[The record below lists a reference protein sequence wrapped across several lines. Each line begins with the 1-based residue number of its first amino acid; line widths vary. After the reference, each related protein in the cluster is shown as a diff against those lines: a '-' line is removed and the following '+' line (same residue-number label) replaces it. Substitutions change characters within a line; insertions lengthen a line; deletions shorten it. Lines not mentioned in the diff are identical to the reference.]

1 MIFSMTGYGSGE
13 YRLNNSLYKIEL
25 RSLNSKSLDINF
37 KAPNSLK
44 PLENQLRNQLNE
56 LIRGKVD
63 VQINEENNNETE
75 ETKASVLNIPLMH
88 QYHEQLK
95 KFTEAAKIDGAD
107 LLRSILTLPNVIKD
121 TNEANDMEAISLELS
136 TALKNAILQLKEF
149 QIKEGLSLEKDIVEN
164 LENISLSLKQIT
176 EHEPNRITRIKEKFD
191 KEIQQLKNEY
201 DVNSGRLEME
211 MIFYIEKLDI
221 NEEKVRLASHIEYF
235 KEILADNSTIEKGK
249 KLGFLSQEI
258 GREINTIGSKA
269 NHAEIQKSVILM
281 KNELEKIKEQINNV
295 L

>member
-13 YRLNNSLYKIEL
+13 YRINNSLYKIEL
-25 RSLNSKSLDINF
+25 RSLNSKSLDISF

-44 PLENQLRNQLNE
+44 PIENLLRNQLNE

-63 VQINEENNNETE
+63 VQINEENNDETE
-75 ETKASVLNIPLMH
+75 QKKAPVLNISLMH

-95 KFTEAAKIDGAD
+95 KFTEDAQIEGAD
-107 LLRSILTLPNVIKD
+107 LLRSILSLPNVIKE
-121 TNEANDMEAISLELS
+121 TNEANDMESILLALNS
-136 TALKNAILQLKEF
+136 ALKNAILQLKEF
-149 QIKEGLSLEKDIVEN
+149 RIKEGLSLEKDIVEN
-164 LENISLSLKQIT
+164 LENISLSLKQIS
-176 EHEPNRITRIKEKFD
+176 EHEPNRINRIKDKFD

-221 NEEKVRLASHIEYF
+221 NEEKVRLSSHIEYF

-269 NHAEIQKSVILM
+269 NHAEIQKSVVLM

>member
-13 YRLNNSLYKIEL
+13 YRLNNTLYKIEL

-37 KAPNSLK
+37 KTPNSLK
-44 PLENQLRNQLNE
+44 PLESHLRNQLNE
-56 LIRGKVD
+56 LIRGKID
-63 VQINEENNNETE
+63 AQINEEITNESE
-75 ETKASVLNIPLMH
+75 DKNSSILNVSLMH

-95 KFTEAAKIDGAD
+95 KFTEDAKIDGAD
-107 LLRSILTLPNVIKD
+107 LLRAILILPNVIKD
-121 TNEANDMEAISLELS
+121 TNQSNNTEEITLALVS
-136 TALKNAILQLKEF
+136 ALKNAILQLNDF
-149 QIKEGLSLEKDIVEN
+149 RGKEGLSLEKDIEEN
-164 LENISLSLKQIT
+164 LQNISIFLSHIS
-176 EHEPNRITRIKEKFD
+176 EHEPNRITRIREKFD
-191 KEIQQLKNEY
+191 REIQNLKSDY
-201 DVNSGRLEME
+201 DIDSGRLEME

-221 NEEKVRLASHIEYF
+221 NEEKVRLSSHIEYF
-235 KEILADNSTIEKGK
+235 KEILSDTSTIEKGK

-269 NHAEIQKSVILM
+269 NHAEIQKSVVLM

>member
-13 YRLNNSLYKIEL
+13 YRINNSLYKIEL
-25 RSLNSKSLDINF
+25 RSLNSKSLDISF

-75 ETKASVLNIPLMH
+75 DSKASVLNIPLMH

-95 KFTEAAKIDGAD
+95 KFTDDAKIDGAD

-121 TNEANDMEAISLELS
+121 TNEANNMEGTLLALNS
-136 TALKNAILQLKEF
+136 ALKNAILQLKEF
-149 QIKEGLSLEKDIVEN
+149 RIKEGLSLEKDIVEN
-164 LENISLSLKQIT
+164 LENISLSLKHIT
-176 EHEPNRITRIKEKFD
+176 EHEPNRITRIKDKFD

-221 NEEKVRLASHIEYF
+221 NEEKVRLSSHIDYF
-235 KEILADNSTIEKGK
+235 KEILTDNSTIEKGK

-269 NHAEIQKSVILM
+269 NHAEIQKSVVLM

>member
-1 MIFSMTGYGSGE
+1 MTGYGSGE
-13 YRLNNSLYKIEL
+13 YRLNKTLYKIEL

-37 KAPNSLK
+37 KIPNSLK
-44 PLENQLRNQLNE
+44 PLENQLRIQLNE
-56 LIRGKVD
+56 LVRGKVD
-63 VQINEENNNETE
+63 VQINEETNDLSE
-75 ETKASVLNIPLMH
+75 ENKSSVLNISLMH

-95 KFTEAAKIDGAD
+95 QFTEDAKIEGAD

-121 TNEANDMEAISLELS
+121 TNEANDMEAILS
-136 TALKNAILQLKEF
+136 ALSSALKNAILQLKDF
-149 QIKEGLSLEKDIVEN
+149 RAKEGLSLEKDIEDN
-164 LENISLSLKQIT
+164 LENISLSLTQIS
-176 EHEPNRITRIKEKFD
+176 EHEPSRISRIKEKFD
-191 KEIQQLKNEY
+191 KEIQQLKKEY
-201 DVNSGRLEME
+201 DVDSGRLEME

-221 NEEKVRLASHIEYF
+221 NEEKVRLASHIDYF
-235 KEILADNSTIEKGK
+235 KEILTDTSTIEKGK

-269 NHAEIQKSVILM
+269 NHAEIQKSVVLM